1 MRFLNSVI
9 KDFENKDFKFKPPF
23 FLIDNQFC
31 NESEKVSKQLL
42 KKLNGFT

>member
-9 KDFENKDFKFKPPF
+9 KDFENKDFEFKSP

-42 KKLNGFT
+42 KKLNSFT